1 MKNQL
6 SSLLSRKVLFVF
18 TITLIMILL
27 VAGPT
32 SVGAQPASKAANQT
46 TWNLVWSDEFDGSS
60 VNTSN
65 WNFET
70 GGGGWGNNELEYYT
84 NGANASVSGGI
95 LTITARKENVG
106 GMAYTSTRMTTQNKR
121 SWTYGKVDARI
132 ALPSG
137 QGLWPA
143 FWMLGTNIGSV
154 GWPASGE
161 IDVMEHINTL
171 STINGTIHWDSGGHV
186 SYGGTVNNSSITAYH
201 NYTIE
206 WDTNEIRWY
215 QDGVQY
221 VAANIQNNI
230 NSTEEFHRPF
240 FILLNLAV
248 GGDWPG
254 APNANTVFPATMKVD
269 YVRVYQAGSGPTP
282 TPAPTSTGGGI
293 STTTWYSVINRNSA
307 KCVDARAAG
316 TANGTAIQQY
326 TCNNTNAQQYQF
338 QATSSGYYRVNNRNN
353 SAQVWDVSGV
363 STADNALIHLW
374 SYVGGNNQQW
384 LPVSE
389 GGGYYHFVARHSGK
403 CLDVPAASTADSV
416 QLVQYTCN
424 GTGAQSFSLQAH

>member
-1 MKNQL
+1 MKQQL
-6 SSLLSRKVLFVF
+6 SSLLHRKTPVLF
-18 TITLIMILL
+18 TIIMVIVLM
-27 VAGPT
+27 VVGT
-32 SVGAQPASKAANQT
+32 STVSAQPAKQ

-95 LTITARKENVG
+95 LTITAKRENVG

-121 SWTYGKVDARI
+121 SWTYGKIESRI

-154 GWPASGE
+154 GWPLSGE
-161 IDVMEHINTL
+161 IDVMEHINTIP
-171 STINGTIHWDSGGHV
+171 TINGTIHWDSGGHV

-201 NYTIE
+201 TYTVE
-206 WDTNEIRWY
+206 WTSSEIRWY
-215 QDGVQY
+215 QDGAQY
-221 VAANIQNNI
+221 ATANILNNI

-240 FILLNLAV
+240 FLLLNLAV
-248 GGDWPG
+248 GGAWPG
-254 APNANTVFPATMKVD
+254 NPDGSTPFPSTMRVD
-269 YVRVYQAGSGPTP
+269 YVRVYQQGGA
-282 TPAPTSTGGGI
+282 PAPTATSGGGGGGI
-293 STTTWYSVINRNSA
+293 STTAWYSVHNKNSA
-307 KCVDARAAG
+307 KCVDARGSA
-316 TANGTAIQQY
+316 TANGTAVQQY
-326 TCNNTNAQQYQF
+326 TCNSSFAQQWQF
-338 QATSSGYYRVNNRNN
+338 QTTSGGYYRVNNRNN
-353 SAQVWDVSGV
+353 SAQVWDVSNV
-363 STADNALIHLW
+363 SMADNALIHLW
-374 SYVGGNNQQW
+374 TYGGGNNQQW

-389 GGGYYHFVARHSGK
+389 GGGFWHFVSRNSGK